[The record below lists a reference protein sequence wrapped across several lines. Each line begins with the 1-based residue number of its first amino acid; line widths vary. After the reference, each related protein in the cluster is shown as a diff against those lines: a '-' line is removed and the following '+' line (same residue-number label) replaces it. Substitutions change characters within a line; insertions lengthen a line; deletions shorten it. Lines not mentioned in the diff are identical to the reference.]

1 MPETWTLN
9 DLVAEAKMRLEAL
22 PAPKNGQ
29 VRAVPDDRTVRY
41 YATLG
46 LLDRPAAMRGR
57 TAVYGPRHL
66 AQIVAIK
73 RMQSAGHSL
82 ADIQQL
88 WPTLDD
94 ATLMRISGV
103 KIPTATAPIATTP
116 AAVAPIATTPIAVAG
131 KGGGRKDFW
140 KREVETGAPP
150 LAAPPR
156 SAAPPLAPAT
166 TSPPQPATIS
176 PPAPPYRYPAPP
188 ASMPSS
194 PYAPTSPIEIPAP
207 PYAPFNPSV
216 PLEIPPLPLQPYPS
230 QPEPARPPVPLPQIP
245 PPPEAPPEPPHAP
258 VELRIEVA
266 PGVAISIALPEDAP
280 VSLSPAAIRA
290 LRAAAA
296 SLVTELANRGLTA
309 RAPGTMEEEP

>member
-1 MPETWTLN
+1 VTETWTLA
-9 DLVAEAKMRLEAL
+9 DLVAEAETHLEAL
-22 PAPKNGQ
+22 PPPKNGQ

-57 TAVYGPRHL
+57 TALYGPRHL

-82 ADIQQL
+82 ADIQQV

-103 KIPTATAPIATTP
+103 KLP
-116 AAVAPIATTPIAVAG
+116 AQNAAAG
-131 KGGGRKDFW
+131 KGGREDFW
-140 KREVETGAPP
+140 KREPEPAPVTARPAVATKTPYPDPYGALPP
-150 LAAPPR
+150 LGQPAP
-156 SAAPPLAPAT
+156 APTRPSPLAPMFE
-166 TSPPQPATIS
+166 
-176 PPAPPYRYPAPP
+176 PAP
-188 ASMPSS
+188 
-194 PYAPTSPIEIPAP
+194 SPIEIPAP

-216 PLEIPPLPLQPYPS
+216 PLEIPPPPPAYPS
-230 QPEPARPPVPLPQIP
+230 P
-245 PPPEAPPEPPHAP
+245 PPPLPHIPFPPPEVLPEPPHAP

-266 PGVAISIALPEDAP
+266 PGVAISIALREDAP
-280 VSLSPAAIRA
+280 VSISPADIRA

-309 RAPGTMEEEP
+309 RAPGTMEEKP